1 MKVNVDRIED
11 GFVVC
16 IDDDDEEYSFRVE
29 DFPAEAHDGDMFE
42 ITLDGDKIVG
52 AVFLE
57 EETLA
62 LRERARAA
70 MERLRN
76 KFKNK

>member
-1 MKVNVDRIED
+1 MKVNIDRIED
-11 GFVVC
+11 GVVVC
-16 IDDDDEEYSFRVE
+16 IDDNDEEYDFKVE

-42 ITLDGDKIVG
+42 ITLDGDRIVK

-57 EETLA
+57 EETEA

-76 KFKNK
+76 KFKNQ